1 MEQSTKNERDKK
13 YNLWAR
19 KMPTV
24 ICLIFPFTIFLVI
37 AFSQEDVKKEEI
49 VWYMTKVIAWGS
61 AIFTALIFLLKA
73 VIRDFSAMMVDNL
86 FFNCKIRHYMY
97 RILMK
102 KGRGISEASYNRIVK
117 FQKEKRQI
125 DIEEVNIGEAEKLK
139 RVKDVV
145 SDIKN
150 KTREDNI
157 VFEYNCF
164 YGFYRNLLGGT
175 IISTLLVYFSSHV
188 FGILLDATH
197 ISITDYLYPIL
208 LIFFFVSIIFM
219 YYNDYKYAKKMFAA
233 YLTFLD
239 KE

>member
-1 MEQSTKNERDKK
+1 M
-13 YNLWAR
+13 
-19 KMPTV
+19 
-24 ICLIFPFTIFLVI
+24 
-37 AFSQEDVKKEEI
+37 
-49 VWYMTKVIAWGS
+49 
-61 AIFTALIFLLKA
+61 
-73 VIRDFSAMMVDNL
+73 
-86 FFNCKIRHYMY
+86 
-97 RILMK
+97 
-102 KGRGISEASYNRIVK
+102 
-117 FQKEKRQI
+117 
-125 DIEEVNIGEAEKLK
+125 
-139 RVKDVV
+139 
-145 SDIKN
+145 
-150 KTREDNI
+150 
-157 VFEYNCF
+157 FEYNCF